1 MVNLQG
7 YVCNVIVSS
16 KLYFNV
22 CNLKSSSIKNVDT
35 PATDK
40 SAISPLTSYFW
51 TDHLIQTQSE
61 EILMKVVEFV
71 REATVL
77 DRSDEHMGEGSR
89 GICNPQ
95 TPVGRLDT

>member
-1 MVNLQG
+1 M
-7 YVCNVIVSS
+7 
-16 KLYFNV
+16 
-22 CNLKSSSIKNVDT
+22 DT